1 MAHNPYEV
9 PRSLS
14 APGGE
19 GDSADLFVQTL
30 PPPLLK
36 LAGLASLLAGLVDL
50 FLVMQFFV
58 AMSAW
63 SARPGPVLSAILGL
77 LFVMGILYLTVAW
90 GIVKGKIPFV
100 IVGLF
105 AAFFSLLA
113 SGASLLFVISLAGLG
128 AIGLS
133 MVNVVLL
140 LLNMSNVQR
149 ISRAYRALRTQVDP
163 S

>member
-1 MAHNPYEV
+1 MNHNPYEV

-14 APGGE
+14 ERGAE

-36 LAGLASLLAGLVDL
+36 LAGLASLLGGLVNL

-63 SARPGPVLSAILGL
+63 NARPGAWLSAILGL
-77 LFVMGILYLTVAW
+77 LSLMGVLYLAVAW
-90 GIVKGKIPFV
+90 GIVKGKLSLV
-100 IVGLF
+100 IVGLVV
-105 AAFFSLLA
+105 AFFSLVG
-113 SGASLLFVISLAGLG
+113 SVASLLFVISLAGLG

-133 MVNVVLL
+133 VVNVVLL
-140 LLNMSNVQR
+140 LLNMPNVQR
-149 ISRAYRALRTQVDP
+149 ISRAYRALRTQADP